1 MLQYIPPIMCGW
13 EYFPNR
19 RGLVSG
25 IIVGGFGLGAVIFG
39 FVAAALVNPNDL
51 NPDLSVTGGEI
62 FKEEEV
68 YSRVP
73 KMLRF
78 LSLIWAVLA
87 LIGIG
92 LVRKKKPREQEK
104 EEKAPFINTPIS
116 GSGVSGT
123 TSPDLAKELRYKK
136 AHEKPPPI
144 SAAVKSLKFWHIF
157 GMMLCSS
164 CKP

>member
-25 IIVGGFGLGAVIFG
+25 IIVGGFGLGAFIFG
-39 FVAAALVNPNDL
+39 FVAAALVNPNGL